1 MTLQEAKLL
10 HAFNSWATEKI
21 FQVVGTLTP
30 EQVDRDLKSSHGS
43 IYGTLLH
50 LVAAEKIWLSR
61 WVGKPDA
68 SMLAASAA
76 PTVAALKSVWEKVG
90 FETAQWL
97 GTMTDRRLQDSFTMT
112 TTTGETYRHVFAQ
125 AFRHVVD
132 HGTYHRGQIVTLLRQ
147 TGVPP
152 PSTGMIAFYRETAK
166 LK

>member
-10 HAFNSWATEKI
+10 HAFNSWATERI
-21 FQVVGTLTP
+21 FRVVGTLTP
-30 EQVDRDLKSSHGS
+30 GQVNRDFKSSHGS

-50 LVAAEKIWLSR
+50 LVGAEKIWLSR

-68 SMLAASAA
+68 SILAASAV
-76 PTVAALKSVWEKVG
+76 PTVESLKTVWEKVG

-97 GTMTDRRLQDSFTMT
+97 GTMTDKRLQDSFTMT
-112 TTTGETYRHVFAQ
+112 TTTGETYRHIFGQ
-125 AFRHVVD
+125 AFQHVVD

-147 TGVPP
+147 TGVTPP
-152 PSTGMIAFYRETAK
+152 GTGMIAFYRETAK